1 MSLDRTPSDAQG
13 GASAPAPEQGQAQ
26 PALHEGWMDLHLPA
40 RGFERKAF
48 LVLAVLVLVLKVLAI
63 YNFRADSD
71 ETQHA
76 HVVWGWVTGQLQYRD
91 YFDNHMP
98 LFHMLCAPA
107 MALLGERADIMICLR
122 WVLLPLYFVSLLAVW
137 RLTAILYSRRAAPW
151 SALF

>member
-91 YFDNHMP
+91 VFDNHMP
-98 LFHMLCAPA
+98 LFQMACAPY
-107 MALLGERADIMICLR
+107 MALLGQRADILIPLR
-122 WVLLPLYFVSLLAVW
+122 WAMAPLYLVCIWAV
-137 RLTAILYSRRAAPW
+137 Y
-151 SALF
+151 